1 MGHDWKGEA
10 HAQILPGLGMPN
22 LFSLPTSMGL
32 MVRGDQHGGG
42 QGVLPNPRHGVV
54 VGAFDFGEVMMQPIH
69 GRRIWQSLA
78 PDKPTESNG
87 NLPKS
92 STFTRRSK

>member
-1 MGHDWKGEA
+1 MGHDRKGKA
-10 HAQILPGLGMPN
+10 HAQILSGLGTPN
-22 LFSLPTSMGL
+22 LVALPTPMGL
-32 MVRGDQHGGG
+32 MIRGDQHRGG
-42 QGVLPNPRHGVV
+42 QAVLSNPCHGVV

-69 GRRIWQSLA
+69 VRRIWQSLA

-92 STFTRRSK
+92 STFTGRSR